1 MKSTSPAKLACIGA
15 LALGAAQHAQAADL
29 AVARPLLTPDSTWT
43 GFYGGINLGGFAATG
58 TAQWNPLPSPA
69 AFGFNGTTT
78 NLATDGVTVG
88 IQAGYN
94 LQLSPFFVTG
104 IEGDITNDHTSQ
116 KTFSSWTT
124 FGTNTGLAGSSVPEI
139 RTLEWLG
146 TLRGRFGYLL
156 TPRTLVYATGGVA
169 WSGVNYAGAS
179 TGPVGAG
186 YASSV
191 SFTETQV
198 GYVVGGGVE
207 FLSWDRWLLRGE
219 YLFHHFNGASAVGGA
234 ANFPTF
240 PSGFTWSGY
249 DIHEFRAA
257 LSYKF

>member
-1 MKSTSPAKLACIGA
+1 MKSTSLTVIAGLGA
-15 LALGAAQHAQAADL
+15 LVLGAAQQARAADF
-29 AVARPLLTPDSTWT
+29 AVARPLLTPDSSWT

-58 TAQWNPLPSPA
+58 NAQWNPLPSPA

-78 NLATDGVTVG
+78 SLDTDGVTVG
-88 IQAGYN
+88 MQAGYN
-94 LQLSPFFVTG
+94 LQLSPSWVTG
-104 IEGDITNDHTSQ
+104 IEGDIANDHTSAKSIQ
-116 KTFSSWTT
+116 SWTT
-124 FGTNTGLAGSSVPEI
+124 FGTNAGVSGSSVPEI

-169 WSGVNYAGAS
+169 WSGVNSAGAS
-179 TGPVGAG
+179 TGPIGPG

-207 FLSWDRWLLRGE
+207 FLSWDRWLVRGE

-234 ANFPTF
+234 ASFPTF

>member
-1 MKSTSPAKLACIGA
+1 MPCLQDFDRNSPKLYSCWERPRGWGDEVHVTGNARVHWR

-179 TGPVGAG
+179 TGPIGPG

-191 SFTETQV
+191 SFTET
-198 GYVVGGGVE
+198 
-207 FLSWDRWLLRGE
+207 DR
-219 YLFHHFNGASAVGGA
+219 SA
-234 ANFPTF
+234 
-240 PSGFTWSGY
+240 TWS
-249 DIHEFRAA
+249 AA
-257 LSYKF
+257 ASSS